1 MENIDIARIFNDV
14 ADLLEIQGANVFRVR
29 AYRNAARTVE
39 TLGAPV
45 ESMVRSGGALE
56 ELPGVGKDLAGKI
69 REIVET
75 GELGM
80 LRELAKELPEGLVA
94 MMRIPGVGPKRAKQV
109 YDSLGIAT
117 LDDLE
122 AAARAGK
129 LRELRGLGPTIEAK
143 ILQGI
148 TEQRAHAG
156 RHPLA
161 EAEAYVKPLV
171 EHLRRVPGLTR
182 IEVAGSFRR
191 RRETVGDVDVLVAAE
206 KPEEVTQS
214 FVTYSQVKEV
224 TARGDTRSAVVLR
237 SGLQV
242 DLRVVPERSFG
253 AALHYFTGS
262 KPHNIAIRTLGVKRK
277 LKINEYGVFR
287 GAKSI
292 GGRTEEEVFKA
303 VGLPWIPPELREDR
317 GEIDAARENALPNL
331 VSLDEIRGDLQMHT
345 TYTDGKASVAGMAEA
360 CRALGYQYVA
370 ITDHTRAVRVAGG
383 LDRTGFRKQF
393 REIDRVQKGLS
404 KLTILKSAEVDI
416 LDDGT
421 LDLDEETLA
430 ALEVVVVA
438 VHSRFNMSRDEMTR
452 RVVRALQHPRVHIL
466 AHPTGRLIGRREPY
480 AIDMEQVIKAA
491 SDHGVMVEVNAQPDR
506 LDLSDVHVQMARAA
520 HVTVVIST
528 DAHRPEELRHM
539 RYGVDQARRGWC
551 EARDVANTYPL
562 REFRALLRKGK

>member
-1 MENIDIARIFNDV
+1 MENIDVAKVFNEV

-39 TLGAPV
+39 MLGAPV
-45 ESMVRSGGALE
+45 ESMVSSGSKLE

-94 MMRIPGVGPKRAKQV
+94 LMRIPGVGPKRAKQV
-109 YDSLGIAT
+109 YESLGIAT

-129 LRELRGLGPTIEAK
+129 LRELRGLGPTIEAR

-148 TEQRAHAG
+148 TEQRAHTG
-156 RHPLA
+156 RHALA
-161 EAEAYVKPLV
+161 EAEVYVKGLV
-171 EHLRRVPGLTR
+171 EHLRRVPGLKS

-191 RRETVGDVDVLVAAE
+191 RRETVGDIDVLVAAE
-206 KPEEVTQS
+206 KPDAVAEA
-214 FVTYSQVKEV
+214 FVTYPQVKEV

-242 DLRVVPERSFG
+242 DLRVVPEASFG

-287 GAKSI
+287 GPKSI

-317 GEIDAARENALPNL
+317 GEIDAARENALPKL

-345 TYTDGKASVAGMAEA
+345 TYTDGKASVAQMAEA
-360 CRALGYQYVA
+360 CRALGYQYIA
-370 ITDHTRAVRVAGG
+370 ITDHTKAVRVAGG

-393 REIDRVQKGLS
+393 REIDRVQKGLT

-416 LDDGT
+416 LDNGT
-421 LDLDEETLA
+421 LDLDEGTLA

-438 VHSRFNMSRDEMTR
+438 VHSRFTLSRDEMTR

-491 SDHGVMVEVNAQPDR
+491 ADHGVMVEINAQPDR

-520 HVTVVIST
+520 HVMTVVST

-539 RYGVDQARRGWC
+539 RYGLDQARRGWC

-562 REFRALLRKGK
+562 KEFRALLREGR

>member
-1 MENIDIARIFNDV
+1 MENIDVAKIFNEV

-39 TLGAPV
+39 TLSAPV
-45 ESMVRSGGALE
+45 ESMVRSGGNLE

-75 GELGM
+75 GGLGM
-80 LRELAKELPEGLVA
+80 LRELTKELPEGLVV

-109 YDSLGIAT
+109 YDSLGIST
-117 LDDLE
+117 LDKLE
-122 AAARAGK
+122 TAARAGK
-129 LRELRGLGPTIEAK
+129 LRELRGLGPTIEAR

-156 RHPLA
+156 RHPLS
-161 EAEAYVKPLV
+161 EAEAYVTPLV
-171 EHLRRVPGLTR
+171 EHLRRVPGLTE

-191 RRETVGDVDVLVAAE
+191 RRETIGDVDVLAAAE
-206 KPEEVTQS
+206 KPEAVAES
-214 FVTYSQVKEV
+214 FISYPQVKEV

-262 KPHNIAIRTLGVKRK
+262 KPHNIAIRTLGVRRK

-287 GAKSI
+287 GTKSI
-292 GGRTEEEVFKA
+292 GGRTEEEVFSS

-317 GEIDAARENALPNL
+317 GEIDAARDGRLPVL
-331 VSLDEIRGDLQMHT
+331 VTLDEIRADLQMHT
-345 TYTDGKASVAGMAEA
+345 TYTDGRASVAEMAEA
-360 CRALGYQYVA
+360 CRMMGYQYLA
-370 ITDHTRAVRVAGG
+370 ITDHTKAVRVAGG
-383 LDRTGFRKQF
+383 LDRAGFRKQF
-393 REIDRVQKGLS
+393 REIDKVQKGLGR
-404 KLTILKSAEVDI
+404 LTILKSAEVDI
-416 LDDGT
+416 LDDGR

-430 ALEVVVVA
+430 ECDVVVVA
-438 VHSRFNMSRDEMTR
+438 VHSKFNMSRDEMTR

-480 AIDMEQVIKAA
+480 PIDMEAVIKAA
-491 SDHGVMVEVNAQPDR
+491 ADHGVMIEVNAQPDR
-506 LDLSDVHVQMARAA
+506 LDLGDVHVQMARAS
-520 HVTVVIST
+520 HVRVVIST
-528 DAHRPEELRHM
+528 DAHRPEELRNM
-539 RYGVDQARRGWC
+539 RHGVDQARRGWC

-562 REFRALLRKGK
+562 KGFRSLLK

>member
-1 MENIDIARIFNDV
+1 MENIDIAKIFGEV

-39 TLGAPV
+39 TVGAPV
-45 ESMVRSGGALE
+45 ESMVSSGGKLE

-80 LRELAKELPEGLVA
+80 LRELAKELPEGLVV

-122 AAARAGK
+122 TAARAGK

-182 IEVAGSFRR
+182 VEVAGSFRR
-191 RRETVGDVDVLVAAE
+191 RRETVGDIDVLVAAE
-206 KPEEVTQS
+206 KPEAVTES

-242 DLRVVPERSFG
+242 DLPVVPEPSFG

-303 VGLPWIPPELREDR
+303 VGLPWIPPELREDH
-317 GEIDAARENALPNL
+317 GEIDAAREGRLPTL
-331 VSLDEIRGDLQMHT
+331 VELADIRGDLQMHT
-345 TYTDGKASVAGMAEA
+345 DATDGQNTLAEMVAA
-360 CRALGYQYVA
+360 CRKLGYEYIA
-370 ITDHTRAVRVAGG
+370 ITDLTKAVRGAGG
-383 LDRTGFRKQF
+383 LTKAGFHKQDR
-393 REIDRVQKGLS
+393 
-404 KLTILKSAEVDI
+404 
-416 LDDGT
+416 
-421 LDLDEETLA
+421 
-430 ALEVVVVA
+430 
-438 VHSRFNMSRDEMTR
+438 
-452 RVVRALQHPRVHIL
+452 
-466 AHPTGRLIGRREPY
+466 
-480 AIDMEQVIKAA
+480 AIDA
-491 SDHGVMVEVNAQPDR
+491 
-506 LDLSDVHVQMARAA
+506 
-520 HVTVVIST
+520 
-528 DAHRPEELRHM
+528 
-539 RYGVDQARRGWC
+539 
-551 EARDVANTYPL
+551 
-562 REFRALLRKGK
+562 LRKRGPRPF

>member
-1 MENIDIARIFNDV
+1 V

-39 TLGAPV
+39 TLGTPV
-45 ESMVRSGGALE
+45 ESMLSSGGNLE

-80 LRELAKELPEGLVA
+80 LRELAKELPEGLVL

-161 EAEAYVKPLV
+161 EAEAYVKPHL
-171 EHLRRVPGLTR
+171 EHLRGVPGLTQ

-191 RRETVGDVDVLVAAE
+191 RRETVGDIDVLVAAE
-206 KPEEVTQS
+206 KPEDVTES

-317 GEIDAARENALPNL
+317 GEIDAARENRLKP
-331 VSLDEIRGDLQMHT
+331 SPDEIRGDPDAHDLHRRPGVGGG
-345 TYTDGKASVAGMAEA
+345 DGRGVPG
-360 CRALGYQYVA
+360 V
-370 ITDHTRAVRVAGG
+370 
-383 LDRTGFRKQF
+383 
-393 REIDRVQKGLS
+393 GLS
-404 KLTILKSAEVDI
+404 
-416 LDDGT
+416 
-421 LDLDEETLA
+421 
-430 ALEVVVVA
+430 
-438 VHSRFNMSRDEMTR
+438 VHRDHGPYKG
-452 RVVRALQHPRVHIL
+452 RAR
-466 AHPTGRLIGRREPY
+466 GRRPRPHRVPQAVPRDRQGPEGP
-480 AIDMEQVIKAA
+480 EQA
-491 SDHGVMVEVNAQPDR
+491 DD
-506 LDLSDVHVQMARAA
+506 
-520 HVTVVIST
+520 
-528 DAHRPEELRHM
+528 PEE
-539 RYGVDQARRGWC
+539 RRS
-551 EARDVANTYPL
+551 
-562 REFRALLRKGK
+562 

>member
-1 MENIDIARIFNDV
+1 MENIDVAKIFNEV

-39 TLGAPV
+39 TLSAPV
-45 ESMVRSGGALE
+45 ESIVRSGGNLE

-75 GELGM
+75 GGLGM
-80 LRELAKELPEGLVA
+80 LRELTKELPEGLVV

-109 YDSLGIAT
+109 YDSLGIST
-117 LDDLE
+117 LDKLE
-122 AAARAGK
+122 TAARAGK
-129 LRELRGLGPTIEAK
+129 LRELRGLGPTIEAR

-161 EAEAYVKPLV
+161 EAEAYVTPLV
-171 EHLRRVPGLTR
+171 EHLRRVPGLTE

-191 RRETVGDVDVLVAAE
+191 RRETIGDVDVLVAAE
-206 KPEEVTQS
+206 KPEAVAES
-214 FVTYSQVKEV
+214 FISYPQVKEV

-262 KPHNIAIRTLGVKRK
+262 KPHNIAIRTLGVRRK

-287 GAKSI
+287 GTKSI
-292 GGRTEEEVFKA
+292 GGRTEEEVFSS
-303 VGLPWIPPELREDR
+303 VGLPWVPPELREDR
-317 GEIDAARENALPNL
+317 GEIDAARDGRLPVL
-331 VSLDEIRGDLQMHT
+331 VTLDEIRGDLQMHT
-345 TYTDGKASVAGMAEA
+345 TYTDGRASVAEMAEA
-360 CRALGYQYVA
+360 CRMMGYQYLA
-370 ITDHTRAVRVAGG
+370 ITDHTKAVRVAGG
-383 LDRTGFRKQF
+383 LDRAGFRKQF
-393 REIDRVQKGLS
+393 REIDKVQKGLGR
-404 KLTILKSAEVDI
+404 LTILKSAEVDI
-416 LDDGT
+416 LDHGR

-430 ALEVVVVA
+430 ECDVVVVA
-438 VHSRFNMSRDEMTR
+438 VHSKFNMSRDEMTR

-480 AIDMEQVIKAA
+480 PIDMEAVIKAA
-491 SDHGVMVEVNAQPDR
+491 ADHGVMIEVNAQPDR
-506 LDLSDVHVQMARAA
+506 LDLGDVHVQMARAS
-520 HVTVVIST
+520 HVRVVIST
-528 DAHRPEELRHM
+528 DAHRPEELRNM
-539 RYGVDQARRGWC
+539 RHGVDQARRGWC
-551 EARDVANTYPL
+551 EARDVANTYSL
-562 REFRALLRKGK
+562 REFRALLR